1 MSESRLVK
9 KWSNVEEEQLIN
21 EIQEGLEDEEIAKR
35 HQRSMGAI
43 KIRQK
48 KIAVRLYEKGEDLE
62 SIKTKLKIEPDEVL
76 EQKKVEENQKKGHQT
91 SDKKLLLVR
100 KKLQEIVDLI

>member
-48 KIAVRLYEKGEDLE
+48 KNR
-62 SIKTKLKIEPDEVL
+62 S
-76 EQKKVEENQKKGHQT
+76 
-91 SDKKLLLVR
+91 
-100 KKLQEIVDLI
+100 